1 MSPIAIALQTLAV
14 AVAIQFFVHKDLGL
28 VLAFFVP
35 GALFVTEFLWFSF
48 GAPYQG
54 GGASI
59 FFPALLL
66 WAIPVSMLGISC
78 GHFFWWVS
86 NRFWPK

>member
-1 MSPIAIALQTLAV
+1 MSPIAIALQTLVV
-14 AVAIQFFVHKDLGL
+14 AVVIQFFLRKNLGL

-35 GALFVTEFLWFSF
+35 AILFVAQLLWFSF
-48 GAPYQG
+48 GASYQG

-66 WAIPVSMLGISC
+66 WAIPVAMLGISA
-78 GHFFWWVS
+78 GHFFWWLRS
-86 NRFWPK
+86 RLRPK

>member
-14 AVAIQFFVHKDLGL
+14 AGAIQLFVHKDLGL
-28 VLAFFVP
+28 LLAFFVP
-35 GALFVTEFLWFSF
+35 GALFVAELLWFSF
-48 GAPYQG
+48 SNPFQG
-54 GGASI
+54 GGASM

-66 WAIPVSMLGISC
+66 WAIPVSMLGISG
-78 GHFFWWVS
+78 GHFFWWVN